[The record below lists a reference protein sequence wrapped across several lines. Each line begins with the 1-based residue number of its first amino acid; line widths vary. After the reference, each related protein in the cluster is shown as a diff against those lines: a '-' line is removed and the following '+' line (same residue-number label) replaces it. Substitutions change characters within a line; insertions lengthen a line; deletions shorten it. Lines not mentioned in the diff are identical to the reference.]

1 MWNQLIPKSRSK
13 LISQQPGFCWRITHT
28 RASFV
33 QADSFKTSTESF
45 KHVDSIERLLSL
57 SGEGAEAGRRLLVGS
72 EEGGGDRI
80 AHLLSSNT
88 HGESLD
94 SLQR

>member
-1 MWNQLIPKSRSK
+1 M
-13 LISQQPGFCWRITHT
+13 
-28 RASFV
+28 
-33 QADSFKTSTESF
+33 
-45 KHVDSIERLLSL
+45 DSIERLLSL